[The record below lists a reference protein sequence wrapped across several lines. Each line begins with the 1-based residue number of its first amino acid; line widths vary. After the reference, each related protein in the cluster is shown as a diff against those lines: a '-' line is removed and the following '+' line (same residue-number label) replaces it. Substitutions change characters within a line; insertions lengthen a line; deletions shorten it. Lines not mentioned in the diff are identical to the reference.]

1 MFWRGYP
8 QPWRGWLQ
16 ALTALIVA
24 LIIVQWVTRP
34 SSWVLF
40 GVVLGLI
47 AIQLGL
53 ALYARNQ
60 S

>member
-1 MFWRGYP
+1 MFWKGYP

-24 LIIVQWVTRP
+24 LIIVQFAT
-34 SSWVLF
+34 SSDSWVF
-40 GVVLGLI
+40 SGVVLALI
-47 AIQLGL
+47 AIEFGL
-53 ALYARNQ
+53 ALYARRQ

>member
-1 MFWRGYP
+1 MFWKGYP

-24 LIIVQWVTRP
+24 LIIVQWVTTP
-34 SSWVLF
+34 SSWALF
-40 GVVLGLI
+40 GVVLALI

-53 ALYARNQ
+53 ALYARGK